1 MKGMFI
7 VFEGIDGSG
16 KSSVCKRLA
25 KELENVVITAEP
37 TDSKIGMLIRTMDV
51 SRETEAL
58 LFVADRADHTVQI
71 KKWVD
76 DGKIVICDRYYAST
90 LAYQSAPLN
99 GPALPMGWLEALN
112 EKVIIEPDMTFLFD
126 VKPEVGLTRVS
137 SRGQTTKF
145 EKQTYLENVR
155 KNYLEIAKRKGF
167 TIIDAERPA
176 NDVFREILEKIK
188 EGKNAPV

>member
-25 KELENVVITAEP
+25 KELDNVVVTAEP
-37 TDSKIGMLIRTMDV
+37 TESKIGMLIRTMDV

-58 LFVADRADHTVQI
+58 LFVADRADHTTQI
-71 KKWVD
+71 KKWMEE
-76 DGKIVICDRYYAST
+76 GKIVICDRYYAST

-99 GPALPMGWLEALN
+99 GPALPMEWLEALN
-112 EKVIIEPDMTFLFD
+112 EKVTIEPDMTFLFD
-126 VKPEVGLTRVS
+126 VKPEVGLTRAS

-155 KNYLEIAKRKGF
+155 KNYLEIAKRKKF
-167 TIIDAERPA
+167 TIIDAERSA
-176 NDVFREILEKIK
+176 NDVFKEILEKIK
-188 EGKNAPV
+188 EGKNASV

>member
-25 KELENVVITAEP
+25 KEFDNAVVTAEP
-37 TDSKIGMLIRTMDV
+37 TDSEIGMLIRTMDV

-58 LFVADRADHTVQI
+58 LFVADRADHTQRI
-71 KKWVD
+71 RKWVD
-76 DGKIVICDRYYAST
+76 EGRIVICDRYYAST

-99 GPALPMGWLEALN
+99 GPALPMEWLEALN
-112 EKVIIEPDMTFLFD
+112 EKVIMEPDMTFLFD

-137 SRGQTTKF
+137 SRGQITKF

-155 KNYLEIAKRKGF
+155 KNYLDIAKRKGF
-167 TIIDAERPA
+167 MIIDAERSA
-176 NDVFREILEKIK
+176 NDVFKEILEKIK
-188 EGKNAPV
+188 ERKNASV